1 MPFPA
6 PAPFSQAS
14 ENNKLPILDVLKH
27 HLNNR
32 RSLLE
37 IGGGTGQHAAFFARQ
52 FPEIIWQSSDI
63 HSNVKTLNLRVAS
76 AKLKN
81 LPLATSLD
89 VNKETWN
96 YGFYDAIFSANC
108 LHIISEDS
116 VINFFKGTSKHI
128 NDGGVLLVYGPFKY
142 RGKFTTESN
151 AGFDRW
157 LKARDPKSGIRDF
170 EWTNELAEEVGFSLV
185 EDNAM
190 PANNQL
196 LAWAKIKIEAS

>member
-14 ENNKLPILDVLKH
+14 ENNKFPILDVLKH

-63 HSNVKTLNLRVAS
+63 HSNVKTLNLRLAS

>member
-14 ENNKLPILDVLKH
+14 ENNKFPILDVLKH

-196 LAWAKIKIEAS
+196 LAWAKMKIEAS

>member
-14 ENNKLPILDVLKH
+14 ENNKFPILDVLKH

-32 RSLLE
+32 RWLLE

>member
-14 ENNKLPILDVLKH
+14 ENNKFPILDVLKH

-128 NDGGVLLVYGPFKY
+128 NDGGVLLVYGPYKY

>member
-14 ENNKLPILDVLKH
+14 ENNKFPILDVLKH

-142 RGKFTTESN
+142 RGKFTTKSN

-196 LAWAKIKIEAS
+196 LAWAKIKKEAS

>member
-14 ENNKLPILDVLKH
+14 ENNKFPILDVLKH

-196 LAWAKIKIEAS
+196 LAWAKIKREAS

>member
-1 MPFPA
+1 MSFPA

-14 ENNKLPILDVLKH
+14 ENNKFPILDVLKH

>member
-14 ENNKLPILDVLKH
+14 ENNKFPILDVLKH

-157 LKARDPKSGIRDF
+157 LKARDPESGIRDF

-196 LAWAKIKIEAS
+196 LAWANITREAS

>member
-6 PAPFSQAS
+6 PAAFSQAS
-14 ENNKLPILDVLKH
+14 ENNKFPILDVLKR
-27 HLNNR
+27 HLINR
-32 RSLLE
+32 SSLLE
-37 IGGGTGQHAAFFARQ
+37 VGGGTGQRAAIFARH
-52 FPEIIWQSSDI
+52 FPEHVWQSSDI
-63 HSNVKTLNLRVAS
+63 PSNLKILNLRLAN

-81 LPLATSLD
+81 LPLATSLN
-89 VNKETWN
+89 VNEETWN

-116 VINFFKGTSKHI
+116 VINLLRGAGKHI
-128 NDGGVLLVYGPFKY
+128 NYGGVLLVYGPFKY

-151 AGFDRW
+151 VGFDRW
-157 LKARDPKSGIRDF
+157 LKARDPESGIRDF

-190 PANNQL
+190 PANNRL
-196 LAWAKIKIEAS
+196 LEFIRAS

>member
-14 ENNKLPILDVLKH
+14 ENNKFPILDVLKH

-37 IGGGTGQHAAFFARQ
+37 IGGGTGQHAVFFARQ

>member
-1 MPFPA
+1 
-6 PAPFSQAS
+6 
-14 ENNKLPILDVLKH
+14 
-27 HLNNR
+27 
-32 RSLLE
+32 LE
-37 IGGGTGQHAAFFARQ
+37 VGGGTGQHAAFFARH
-52 FPEIIWQSSDI
+52 FPDLIWQSSDI

>member
-14 ENNKLPILDVLKH
+14 ENNKFPILDVLKH

>member
-14 ENNKLPILDVLKH
+14 ENNKFPILDVLKH

-63 HSNVKTLNLRVAS
+63 HSNVKTLNLRIAS

-89 VNKETWN
+89 VNEETWK

-196 LAWAKIKIEAS
+196 LAWAKIQREAS

>member
-14 ENNKLPILDVLKH
+14 ENNKFPILDVLKH

-63 HSNVKTLNLRVAS
+63 HSNVKTLNLRLTN

-157 LKARDPKSGIRDF
+157 LKARDPESGIRDF

>member
-14 ENNKLPILDVLKH
+14 ENNKFPILDILKH

>member
-14 ENNKLPILDVLKH
+14 ENNKFPILDVLKH

-76 AKLKN
+76 AKLRN

-89 VNKETWN
+89 VNEETWK

-157 LKARDPKSGIRDF
+157 LKARDPNSGIRDF

-196 LAWAKIKIEAS
+196 LAWAKIQREAS

>member
-14 ENNKLPILDVLKH
+14 ENNKFPILDVLKH

-151 AGFDRW
+151 ADFDRW

-196 LAWAKIKIEAS
+196 LAWAKMKIEAS